1 MEVYRQKP
9 MFDFAR
15 AGYEALFHLSDADR
29 SYVDERIHELSLKT
43 LLAPPESQNGITIGI
58 HIRHGDRHP
67 YEFQY
72 RDSYVPLER
81 YGEKAR
87 ELLHATFN
95 GTSAGGNENMAAEM
109 QSLLIVAS
117 DDPEVYESDE
127 FSHAFRA
134 QEQIKLASK
143 TALSSS
149 NPTGGSAIRKFVD
162 ESIGWEGGFFSG
174 MFWTL
179 GKPSSIPVNAME
191 TPDTKLLATEET
203 LRLRELV
210 GRAYLMDLAVL
221 GRASDRIVCTVSAM
235 GCKLL
240 AVMMGW
246 ENAIVNGGW
255 VNIDGDFEW
264 KGIGW

>member
-15 AGYEALFHLSDADR
+15 AGYEALFHLSDADQ
-29 SYVDERIHELSLKT
+29 SYVEKRISELSSKT
-43 LLAPPESQNGITIGI
+43 LLAPSKPQNGIIIGI
-58 HIRHGDRHP
+58 HVRHGDRHP

-87 ELLHATFN
+87 DLLQTFN
-95 GTSAGGNENMAAEM
+95 DTGPDGDENMSAEM
-109 QSLLIVAS
+109 HSLLVVAS
-117 DDPEVYESDE
+117 DDPDVYESDE
-127 FSHAFRA
+127 FSHASRA
-134 QEQIKLASK
+134 QEQIELASK
-143 TALSSS
+143 AALESSA
-149 NPTGGSAIRKFVD
+149 PTGGSAIRKFVD
-162 ESIGWEGGFFSG
+162 ESIGWEGGFFAG
-174 MFWTL
+174 MFWSL

-191 TPDTKLLATEET
+191 PPDTKLLATEET

-221 GRASDRIVCTVSAM
+221 GQASDRIVCTVSSM

-246 ENAIVNGGW
+246 ENAVVKEGW

-264 KGIGW
+264 KGVTW